1 MLDATFWALHV
12 ACCTNAARCCTLH
25 AALHAAMSA
34 CCRVS
39 SAPITASPSSHA
51 LCRNERYA
59 RSACH
64 THCHVSVGARA
75 RAWIHVCAY
84 TGARCRYGT
93 EWHWGVRGIQRR
105 DGTFKAITEPTNANE
120 TVPHVQYSCGCCSRT
135 TTCPKRDTQERHHR
149 FSRALSSTGKG
160 EARKWPGVYLH
171 DDTDQ
176 RGDDA
181 CSSVQQRSAAILTP
195 CTVQLW
201 HAQHAAT
208 VRPTI

>member
-1 MLDATFWALHV
+1 MIFAHRVSYCGRMSSSVQCRMLDATFWALHV

-75 RAWIHVCAY
+75 WIHVCAY
-84 TGARCRYGT
+84 TGARCRYGIR
-93 EWHWGVRGIQRR
+93 WHWGRARYSAARRHLQGNNRADERKRDRAPRPVQLRMLLAHDDLPKVRHAGATPPILESTLEYGQGGSPQVARRLPARRHRPARQRR
-105 DGTFKAITEPTNANE
+105 M
-120 TVPHVQYSCGCCSRT
+120 
-135 TTCPKRDTQERHHR
+135 
-149 FSRALSSTGKG
+149 
-160 EARKWPGVYLH
+160 
-171 DDTDQ
+171 
-176 RGDDA
+176 
-181 CSSVQQRSAAILTP
+181 
-195 CTVQLW
+195 
-201 HAQHAAT
+201 
-208 VRPTI
+208 